1 MALIRSV
8 DKALR
13 LLQALDAQG
22 SWMGVR
28 ELARSVGLTPP
39 TTHNLLKT
47 LQAKS
52 FVEANS
58 ATKQYR
64 LGLAAIRMGEGS
76 DPLNSMRDFCRPYIE
91 ALAHE
96 FDETV
101 VVLTWREDQALV
113 VDWIQAEHPLSVT
126 HNHGVIEHP
135 LVFASGRVLLAF
147 QSRATQL
154 RYAAREDLSRLGPNS
169 PVTVEDMMA
178 LLDQIAG
185 EGFAITK
192 NVINSGIAAVAAPVF
207 DANRQAIL
215 AIGCSAPVS
224 RSTEAQIRAVLGRL
238 RETAIVMSQKLGG
251 HAPSP
256 IQSSAA

>member
-1 MALIRSV
+1 
-8 DKALR
+8 
-13 LLQALDAQG
+13 
-22 SWMGVR
+22 VR

-58 ATKQYR
+58 ETKQYR

-101 VVLTWREDQALV
+101 VVLTWRDDQALV

-126 HNHGVIEHP
+126 HNHGVIEQP

-147 QSRATQL
+147 QSRETQL

-178 LLDQIAG
+178 LLDQIAA

-224 RSTEAQIRAVLGRL
+224 RSTEDQIRAVLGRL
-238 RETAIVMSQKLGG
+238 RETAAIMSQKLGG
-251 HAPSP
+251 SAPAAS
-256 IQSSAA
+256 QSSAA